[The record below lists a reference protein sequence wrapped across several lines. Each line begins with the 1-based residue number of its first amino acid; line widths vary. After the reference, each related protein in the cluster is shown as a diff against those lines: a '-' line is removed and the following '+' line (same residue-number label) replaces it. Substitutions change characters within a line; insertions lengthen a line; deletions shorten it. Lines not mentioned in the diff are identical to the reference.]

1 LPWMMTMAPCE
12 LGFEPGEIVIIFGFR
27 PGGGRPYIRG
37 KAEIIS
43 ATWQRDYYRV
53 KFFGEPISRVE
64 FVHPDYQIGDPERH
78 LRLLTELWHTSQFPD
93 LENFF
98 PDLSV

>member
-1 LPWMMTMAPCE
+1 MAIRDR
-12 LGFEPGEIVIIFGFR
+12 GFKQGDIVTVFGFR

-53 KFFGEPISRVE
+53 KFFGEPVSRVE
-64 FVHPDYQIGDPERH
+64 FVHPDYQTGDPERH
-78 LRLLTELWHTSQFPD
+78 LRLLVELWHTSQFPD
-93 LENFF
+93 HDDFF
-98 PDLSV
+98 PNLSV